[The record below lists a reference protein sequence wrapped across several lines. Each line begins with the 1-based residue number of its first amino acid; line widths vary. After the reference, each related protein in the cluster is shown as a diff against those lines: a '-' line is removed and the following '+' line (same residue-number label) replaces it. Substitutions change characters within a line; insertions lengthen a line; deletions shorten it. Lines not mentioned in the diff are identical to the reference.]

1 MEAPTRDQKLR
12 RAQARCYDEATGEF
26 HRNALIAS
34 LITQAALAAVSQ
46 RNFLTASAA
55 WDDAGRARARSQFVA
70 LAGALWDD
78 AYTRMHTFVGG
89 EVSRALAQDDD

>member
-1 MEAPTRDQKLR
+1 MEAPTKEQKLR
-12 RAQARCYDEATGEF
+12 RAQARCYDGATSEF

-55 WDDAGRARARSQFVA
+55 WDDAGRARARRDFVTA
-70 LAGALWDD
+70 AGELWDD
-78 AYTRMHTFVGG
+78 VYTKMQTYVGK
-89 EVSRALAQDDD
+89 EVYEALAQDDD